1 MTKATVSRCI
11 LAYFYKLVYL
21 KIISQIEFL
30 NSHDVVSFIMSTL
43 QKMCTFFR
51 VHVKEE
57 KIRRFLISMF

>member
-1 MTKATVSRCI
+1 MTNTTVSRCI

-21 KIISQIEFL
+21 KIISQIEFS
-30 NSHDVVSFIMSTL
+30 NSHDGVSFIMRAL
-43 QKMCTFFR
+43 EKLCTFFR